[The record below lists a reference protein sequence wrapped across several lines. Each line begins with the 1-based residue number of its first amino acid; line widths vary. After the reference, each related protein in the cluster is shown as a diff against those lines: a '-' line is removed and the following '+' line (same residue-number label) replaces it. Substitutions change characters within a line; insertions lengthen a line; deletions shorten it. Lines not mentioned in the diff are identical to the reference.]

1 MVIEKIK
8 IWVQVHPN
16 ARRNEVQGEKDG
28 IWQLK
33 IAAPPVR
40 GRANQELISFL
51 SDVLQVSKSN
61 LAIEKGLSRRRK
73 LIDIHGLAQE
83 QVKTRFND
91 IIRQQHAVSNDFTL

>member
-1 MVIEKIK
+1 MNTGMVIEKIK

-33 IAAPPVR
+33 IAAPPVK

-73 LIDIHGLAQE
+73 LIDIRGLAQE
-83 QVKTRFND
+83 QVKARFND
-91 IIRQQHAVSNDFTL
+91 IIRQQL

>member
-40 GRANQELISFL
+40 GRANQELINFL
-51 SDVLQVSKSN
+51 SDVLQVSKSS
-61 LAIEKGLSRRRK
+61 LTIEKGLSRRRK
-73 LIDIHGLAQE
+73 LIDIRGLAQE
-83 QVKTRFND
+83 QVKARFND
-91 IIRQQHAVSNDFTL
+91 IIRQQL

>member
-51 SDVLQVSKSN
+51 SGQPSKCPSAN
-61 LAIEKGLSRRRK
+61 DPTLGKKGALK
-73 LIDIHGLAQE
+73 
-83 QVKTRFND
+83 
-91 IIRQQHAVSNDFTL
+91 IISYWSERGHKIQ